1 VKQLLLIIILL
12 LSTLSGCKKK
22 DNPVISGIAT
32 IESTLYGTGPYYAYG
47 FSFSIAGKTTTISD
61 PGPDITVY
69 ASKNIDGSIS
79 QISFEASN
87 YQNSFSLASENSTE
101 ADAKLSFKELK
112 TVGDGIQWG
121 PSAIQLKGNQI
132 WLYRTNKGNYAK
144 LRLISVNE
152 ETIQNQLCA
161 VCTFEWIYQPD
172 GSVTFP
178 SV

>member
-1 VKQLLLIIILL
+1 

-112 TVGDGIQWG
+112 TVG
-121 PSAIQLKGNQI
+121 NQI